1 MSDFRASIKAVL
13 DTSDLENQIHGL
25 NKKYLINLGVNS
37 LDTNDINRQM
47 KSAGGSAG
55 DSFTYSF
62 NSAIGKIK
70 VENTSS
76 AISNM
81 KDTLAHLKFDRSS
94 INTITKDLEEMN
106 LTVKNVSTQMN
117 GEKLKV
123 TVKGIDEL
131 GRAVTVA
138 EEFNT
143 KSGEIS
149 TAGKKISQSFSQSTN
164 EVKKFNQEI
173 VNLKAEKLSNDIKS
187 WKIDNPKTAERY
199 DTEVSRIQASL
210 GTTNLNPE
218 GLSKLSAEF
227 AKIKSEAKAAF
238 GQSTNEAKKFNQE
251 ILQLKSQKLSNDI
264 TSWMNANPK
273 AAKAYGDSLSEIKN
287 QLNEP
292 LDLENFRKLSAEFAM
307 IKSQAKAAG
316 LTTRSFFTNVK
327 DISLQL
333 LGLTSTVAVIQK
345 GIEAAKKMYQ
355 NVYNIDTAM
364 TNLKKVTDE
373 TDTAYSNFLTRS
385 ANSAKELGRTISGLI
400 TQTSEWAKLGYS
412 LDEAEKLSKLS
423 SIYAN
428 VGEVDDKAAVSDMVT
443 AMKAYQIEASNAI
456 NIIDIY
462 NELGNKFA
470 ISSAALGE
478 GISKSASAMH
488 LAGADLAQ
496 TSAMLTGIG
505 EITQDVPE
513 AGNALKIFSM
523 RIRGMKGDL
532 EALGEEVDPTI
543 ESISKVQTQIL
554 NLTKG
559 KVNIFDSEGN
569 FRNYY
574 EIMKEIAAIY
584 DDLAATDKASLTEVL
599 FGKQRGNAGAA
610 LIQAFQ
616 SGQIE
621 KAYSAALNSDGSA
634 MAEQEKWMESLEA
647 KTQQFK
653 AALEG
658 LSQVTLNSDFLK
670 GAIDGGTTFL
680 SILSKI
686 IDGVGLLP
694 IGTVSAGIGL
704 LVKNFD

>member
-149 TAGKKISQSFSQSTN
+149 TAGKKISQSF
-164 EVKKFNQEI
+164 
-173 VNLKAEKLSNDIKS
+173 
-187 WKIDNPKTAERY
+187 
-199 DTEVSRIQASL
+199 
-210 GTTNLNPE
+210 
-218 GLSKLSAEF
+218 
-227 AKIKSEAKAAF
+227 

-273 AAKAYGDSLSEIKN
+273 AAKTYGDSLSEIKN

-373 TDTAYSNFLTRS
+373 TDAAYSNFLTRS

-412 LDEAEKLSKLS
+412 LDEAEKLSKIS
-423 SIYAN
+423 SVYAN

-443 AMKAYQIEASNAI
+443 AMKAYQIEARNAI

>member
-164 EVKKFNQEI
+164 E
-173 VNLKAEKLSNDIKS
+173 
-187 WKIDNPKTAERY
+187 
-199 DTEVSRIQASL
+199 
-210 GTTNLNPE
+210 
-218 GLSKLSAEF
+218 
-227 AKIKSEAKAAF
+227 
-238 GQSTNEAKKFNQE
+238 AKKFNQE

-273 AAKAYGDSLSEIKN
+273 AAKTYGDSLSEIKN

-373 TDTAYSNFLTRS
+373 TDAAYSNFLTRS

-412 LDEAEKLSKLS
+412 LDEAEKLSKIS
-423 SIYAN
+423 SVYAN

-443 AMKAYQIEASNAI
+443 AMKAYQIEARNAI